1 MSLDYGI
8 LGFLS
13 ANNLSGYDIKKLF
26 DISAAYFWPADQA
39 QIYRSLKKLEDSG
52 FVKVNSVERA
62 ARPRKKLYEI
72 TDSGREALRAWL
84 LSTQR
89 SDFSTHSSFLLQFF
103 FSGTLSKEEQL
114 KFLDTQLVINRG
126 ILKQLRDELINNKK
140 DFVGTLGYSRNSSN
154 YRTVEYTY
162 KWQTFHVQAYSMFLE
177 SLKEDILTDDDNVVL
192 NEWELIN

>member
-13 ANNLSGYDIKKLF
+13 AKNLSGYDIKKLF

-52 FVKVNSVERA
+52 HVNVSAVERVA
-62 ARPRKKLYEI
+62 GPSKKLYEI

-84 LSTQR
+84 LSTQQ
-89 SDFSTHSSFLLQFF
+89 SDFSTHSSFMLQFF

-114 KFLDTQLVINRG
+114 EFLDTQLVINRG

-154 YRTVEYTY
+154 YKTSEYTY

>member
-13 ANNLSGYDIKKLF
+13 TKTLSGYDIKKLF
-26 DISAAYFWPADQA
+26 DMSASYFWPADQA

-52 FVKVNSVERA
+52 HVKVSAVERA
-62 ARPRKKLYEI
+62 AGPSKKLYEI

-84 LSTQR
+84 LSTKR

-114 KFLDTQLVINRG
+114 EFLNSQLEINRG
-126 ILKQLRDELINNKK
+126 ILKQLRDVLINNKK
-140 DFVGTLGYSRNSSN
+140 DFVGTLGYSRKDSN
-154 YRTVEYTY
+154 YRTAEYTY
-162 KWQTFHVQAYSMFLE
+162 KWQTFKV
-177 SLKEDILTDDDNVVL
+177 
-192 NEWELIN
+192 

>member
-13 ANNLSGYDIKKLF
+13 TKKLSGYDIKKLF
-26 DISAAYFWPADQA
+26 DMSATYFWPADQA

-52 FVKVNSVERA
+52 HVKVGGVERNA
-62 ARPRKKLYEI
+62 GPSKKLYEI

-84 LSTQR
+84 LATKR
-89 SDFSTHSSFLLQFF
+89 SDFSTHSSSMLQFF

-114 KFLDTQLVINRG
+114 EFLDTQLEINRG
-126 ILKQLRDELINNKK
+126 ILKQLKGVLINNKK
-140 DFVGTLGYSRNSSN
+140 DFVGTLGYARNSSN
-154 YRTVEYTY
+154 YRTSEYTY

-177 SLKEDILTDDDNVVL
+177 SMKEDILTDDIGV
-192 NEWELIN
+192 